1 MHKKSKMSMKYGK
14 WGETISHN
22 NQTTSTIKQ
31 YLNKMRGKKK
41 GKEVLPLEVLALRFN
56 WHK

>member
-1 MHKKSKMSMKYGK
+1 MKYGK
-14 WGETISHN
+14 WGEAISHN